1 MFTHLTAQVKEGRF
15 DEAESALD
23 SGDYNDALTPAQ
35 VRGLRSAIQTERNR
49 LAEAQVSAAE
59 DAVDSLRTVLSRGQ
73 KPDYDIATDAV
84 GQIVDPAVR
93 TSFERRVN
101 AIREEEDFL
110 VEVSGGSPARAAAAL
125 ESARQLFAV
134 DGFTETE
141 SDRLAALE
149 AYVEQASE
157 AQEEDAIQFRVE
169 RGEMAPPPAGVDEDP
184 NNPIYSQWTIR
195 RANEAAEVYKYD
207 PQANILHGTTL
218 PYVQSYGS
226 TFGTSKIVVARSDSA
241 RARLEKVV
249 DNAGDYMISIA
260 NGVTSDPES
269 LQDAFDEQ
277 EEYVSTIHDT
287 VKSEATRDTLLKAG
301 RGAAVFTH
309 LTAQVKEGRFDE
321 AESALDSGDYND
333 PLTPTASRPTLSP
346 CKMLSTSRKNTF
358 PRYTTLSSPKPPA
371 TRC

>member
-1 MFTHLTAQVKEGRF
+1 MVKIADARNIAQGPSLRDPGVRVPDVGAGVGQALSRVGAQLQAEAREQERKEEEVKRKEQQISDLQFETEYRTRLQDETSAAIEGLDVAPEDPTYTERVREVTSQTAQRVM
-15 DEAESALD
+15 
-23 SGDYNDALTPAQ
+23 SGLKGKFNASD
-35 VRGLRSAIQTERNR
+35 
-49 LAEAQVSAAE
+49 LAV
-59 DAVDSLRTVLSRGQ
+59 
-73 KPDYDIATDAV
+73 
-84 GQIVDPAVR
+84 
-93 TSFERRVN
+93 
-101 AIREEEDFL
+101 
-110 VEVSGGSPARAAAAL
+110 ARA
-125 ESARQLFAV
+125 
-134 DGFTETE
+134 
-141 SDRLAALE
+141 
-149 AYVEQASE
+149 
-157 AQEEDAIQFRVE
+157 
-169 RGEMAPPPAGVDEDP
+169 
-184 NNPIYSQWTIR
+184 
-195 RANEAAEVYKYD
+195 
-207 PQANILHGTTL
+207 
-218 PYVQSYGS
+218 QSYGS